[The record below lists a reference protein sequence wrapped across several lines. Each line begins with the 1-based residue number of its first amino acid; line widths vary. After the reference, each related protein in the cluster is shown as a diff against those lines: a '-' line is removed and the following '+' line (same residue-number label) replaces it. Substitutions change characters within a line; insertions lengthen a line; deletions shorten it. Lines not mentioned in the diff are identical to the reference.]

1 MMVGRTEEQC
11 KLKWLSMS
19 KLNLQQQPW
28 SEEEDKAL
36 IKIIK
41 QERILIEIM
50 WENCAEQMFFEL
62 NSNREYEAKNKS
74 NKWSEIAVKLN

>member
-1 MMVGRTEEQC
+1 
-11 KLKWLSMS
+11 
-19 KLNLQQQPW
+19 
-28 SEEEDKAL
+28 
-36 IKIIK
+36 
-41 QERILIEIM
+41 LIEIM